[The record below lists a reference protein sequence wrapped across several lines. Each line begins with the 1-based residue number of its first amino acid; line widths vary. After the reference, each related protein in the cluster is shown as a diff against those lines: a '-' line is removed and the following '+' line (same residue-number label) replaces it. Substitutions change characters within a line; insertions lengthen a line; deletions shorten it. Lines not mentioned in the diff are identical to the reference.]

1 MSDAAAVARWAKANP
16 QIARQATAKALGDA
30 ATGVISDHAA
40 GKLAEKFDVGPI
52 GEELASKTIQ
62 SAIDALREKR
72 KRTPE

>member
-52 GEELASKTIQ
+52 GEETMAKGIEAGTKFIRGNR
-62 SAIDALREKR
+62 D
-72 KRTPE
+72 